1 MVNLPVGVDTAIG
14 PLPHTDPVEAVEFT
28 LAHQSRLPAVPILPR
43 RTPRERRVAQAV
55 VGVPGLDVADDGT
68 LRVTG
73 PVDVPADLRVDFGDD
88 AFRTLRAFLQAV
100 GPRQEPI
107 KLQVIGP
114 VTLGMV
120 LVDIGVAPADA
131 FALAIRLVHRLTC
144 SLLDHVATGG
154 LGARQLLFLD
164 EPGLVGSMHPTFPL
178 AGTDVMRMLAGV
190 VEPLAG
196 RAVLGLHCEGRSDWR
211 LLLGS
216 GVDIVSAPVGGRLE
230 TASDALARFLDGG
243 GWVAWGAVPVDEPV
257 GDTGEHLWRRLC
269 ELWCDLV
276 RTGCDPTRL
285 RTQAL
290 ITPARGLESH
300 GLSQAQ
306 RVLELAR
313 SIAGRTR
320 DQVIGLRLSV
330 GA

>member
-14 PLPHTDPVEAVEFT
+14 PLPHTNPGEAVEFT
-28 LAHQSRLPAVPILPR
+28 LAHQPRLPAVPILPL

-55 VGVPGLDVADDGT
+55 VGVPGLSVADDGT
-68 LRVTG
+68 LQVTG
-73 PVDVPADLRVDFGDD
+73 PVEVQEGSRVDFGDD
-88 AFRTLRAFLQAV
+88 AFRTLRVFLQAV

-120 LVDIGVAPADA
+120 LVDTGIAPSDA
-131 FALAIRLVHRLTC
+131 FALSTRLVHRLAC
-144 SLLDHVATGG
+144 SLLDHVAAAG
-154 LGARQLLFLD
+154 LLARQLLFLD

-178 AGTDVMRMLAGV
+178 AGTDVMRMLSGV
-190 VEPLAG
+190 VEPLSA
-196 RAVLGLHCEGRSDWR
+196 RAVLGLHCDGRSDWR

-230 TASDALARFLDGG
+230 TVPDALARFLDRG

-257 GDTGEHLWRRLC
+257 GTTGERLWRRLS
-269 ELWCDLV
+269 ELWCELV
-276 RTGCDPTRL
+276 RTGCDPVRV

-300 GLSQAQ
+300 GLTQAQ
-306 RVLELAR
+306 RVLELVR
-313 SIAGRTR
+313 LIADHTR
-320 DQVIGLRLSV
+320 DQGIGLRLSV

>member
-1 MVNLPVGVDTAIG
+1 MTG
-14 PLPHTDPVEAVEFT
+14 
-28 LAHQSRLPAVPILPR
+28 
-43 RTPRERRVAQAV
+43 RVH
-55 VGVPGLDVADDGT
+55 D
-68 LRVTG
+68 
-73 PVDVPADLRVDFGDD
+73 PADSRVDFSDE
-88 AFRTLRAFLQAV
+88 AFRTLRTFLQAV
-100 GPRQEPI
+100 GPRQEPV
-107 KLQVIGP
+107 KFQVIGP

-120 LVDIGVAPADA
+120 LVDIGFAPSEA
-131 FALAIRLVHRLTC
+131 FSLSIRLVHRLAC
-144 SLLDHVATGG
+144 SLLDHVAASG

-178 AGTDVMRMLAGV
+178 AGADVMRMLAGV
-190 VEPLAG
+190 VEPLSD
-196 RAVLGLHCEGRSDWR
+196 RAVLGLHCDGRSDWR

-216 GVDIVSAPVGGRLE
+216 GVDVLSAPVGGRLE
-230 TASDALARFLDGG
+230 TVPDALVRFLDRG

-257 GDTGEHLWRRLC
+257 GTTGERLWRRLC
-269 ELWCDLV
+269 ELWCELV
-276 RTGCDPTRL
+276 RAGCDPTRL

-313 SIAGRTR
+313 LIADRTR
-320 DQVIGLRLSV
+320 DQVTGLRLSV